1 MSTLNNSDLFVVQ
14 RPSGG
19 SAGTYKI
26 EWKNILGNIAGAS
39 GVNFKGTAD
48 FTNVAQ
54 DPSLVSRSNG
64 DMWINT
70 TAGTFAWANPETSN
84 KAVEVGDYC
93 IWDSAD
99 GVWRFI
105 GSLDGG
111 GGGGAVASVDATAPL
126 AMNGNATTGD
136 VVVESREASTSQ
148 SGHVMRLATSTDV
161 SNKQAGPVVD
171 AQLLETY
178 IGQISGGVSD
188 IGNVNPKDSDTLSFW
203 KPWNNTA
210 DSALYVYTND
220 SDPNK
225 KDLAIKYSTETQAG
239 VSYVTPAGTNAV
251 IDFSGAET
259 DNGHPGAKLDNLGM
273 MTCKRTYANFVPRTF
288 NELNSLPT

>member
-14 RPSGG
+14 RPTGG

-70 TAGTFAWANPETSN
+70 TDGTFAWANPETPN
-84 KAVEVGDYC
+84 KAVAVGDYC
-93 IWDSAD
+93 IWDAAD

-105 GSLDGG
+105 GALGG
-111 GGGGAVASVDATAPL
+111 GQGLVSSVDASAPL
-126 AMNGNATTGD
+126 SMNQSATTGD
-136 VVVESREASTSQ
+136 VVVESREASETQ
-148 SGHVMRLATSTDV
+148 SGHVKKIATSDDV
-161 SNKQAGPVVD
+161 SNKTSGAVVD
-171 AQLLETY
+171 AKLLESY
-178 IGQISGGVSD
+178 IGSVSGGVSD
-188 IGNVNPKDSDTLSFW
+188 IGNVNPRDEDVISFW
-203 KPWNNTA
+203 SAWNA
-210 DSALYVYTND
+210 DAESAVLVYNNENNV
-220 SDPNK
+220 SK

-239 VSYVTPAGTNAV
+239 VSYLAPSGTNAV
-251 IDFSGAET
+251 IDFSGAEN
-259 DNGHPGAKLDNLGM
+259 DNGHAGAKLDNLGM

-288 NELNSLPT
+288 NELNTLPTS